1 MAQSTRNKG
10 NIDDPIVKAQCSHR
24 RSFLRLL
31 GGGVLGAAGVA
42 AGIGRAEA
50 QWFEPLWNSAQVLI
64 GHSPADQSPSP
75 VIHCPLFFE
84 NGHFTGAFHTLDL
97 SHRSHV
103 TGGITSGEDTIQPDF
118 SASVAFATTVGTDGI
133 PYLVVAGEGTV
144 TGGSGYFRSVTK
156 AIVRCKYKVANPNS
170 FLLLACVDCVVIL
183 VRNEGVGR

>member
-1 MAQSTRNKG
+1 MAPNTRNLR
-10 NIDDPIVKAQCSHR
+10 NIENPIVTAQCNHR

-50 QWFEPLWNSAQVLI
+50 QTFEPLWNSAQVLI

-75 VIHCPLFFE
+75 VIQCPLFFD
-84 NGHFTGAFHTLDL
+84 NGHFASAFHTLDL
-97 SHRSHV
+97 SDLSHV
-103 TGGITSGEDTIQPDF
+103 SGGLTSGKDTLLPDV
-118 SASVAFATTVGTDGI
+118 SSSVAVSTTVGTDGI

-144 TGGSGYFRSVTK
+144 TGGTGYFRGVTK
-156 AIVRCKYKVANPNS
+156 AIVRCKYKLADPSS

-183 VRNEGVGR
+183 VRN